1 MLFYTCNLKKLLL
14 KCPFSECR
22 ETPLEVQGV
31 TVLNYPVMLR
41 LYALVIQDKLI
52 EAWFSAIVSGP
63 GQSWLFPA
71 DFWPILGYFG
81 LFKTKS

>member
-1 MLFYTCNLKKLLL
+1 MLFYTCNLKKFLL

-31 TVLNYPVMLR
+31 TVLTYPVMLR

-52 EAWFSAIVSGP
+52 EAWFSAIVRHLWWALKSSIG
-63 GQSWLFPA
+63 WKLA
-71 DFWPILGYFG
+71 DLDTCQHT
-81 LFKTKS
+81 L